1 MRKRLDDGLK
11 TGLGRRRPSH
21 ELAPRTNVIPLH
33 YGIDAPTVVR
43 NFFLIGVAGWIVGT
57 ILPKFGS
64 GHCRT
69 GWLVSMALV

>member
-1 MRKRLDDGLK
+1 MKPLQSRIKRAD
-11 TGLGRRRPSH
+11 
-21 ELAPRTNVIPLH
+21 

-69 GWLVSMALV
+69 GWLVSMALVEGLVRVLCCRASL

>member
-1 MRKRLDDGLK
+1 MKPLQSRIKRAD
-11 TGLGRRRPSH
+11 
-21 ELAPRTNVIPLH
+21 